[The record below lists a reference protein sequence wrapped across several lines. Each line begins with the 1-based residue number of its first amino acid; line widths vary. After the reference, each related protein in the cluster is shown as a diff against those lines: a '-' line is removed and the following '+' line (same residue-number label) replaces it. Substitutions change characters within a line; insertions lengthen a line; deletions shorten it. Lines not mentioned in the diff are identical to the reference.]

1 MATGAETSVTS
12 SRPSRITIQRGKTFA
27 IETPVAN
34 KQVRV
39 QICAINDLPYV
50 GITKFWHS
58 DAEDKWLPTKSNVF
72 LPSSTW
78 KGLLLR
84 THAISQ
90 ALAQFEKDLKETKD
104 ISYGK
109 QLITIVIQILT
120 NELYLNCIAIDP
132 SELDDDISLENAA
145 VPRGF
150 GAGHAGSLLAGAN
163 ASTIDCANGDCIAP
177 ATIVIAAGDKKPT
190 KRSLQAAIVTADGGK
205 KTLKCDQQDKKSTS
219 KKAKAGHSGDSC
231 EAHTGNRSATAR
243 GSSDSIIDFTLD
255 GDAQSG
261 Y

>member
-27 IETPVAN
+27 IETPVPN

-90 ALAQFEKDLKETKD
+90 ALAQFEKDLNETKD

-109 QLITIVIQILT
+109 
-120 NELYLNCIAIDP
+120 
-132 SELDDDISLENAA
+132 
-145 VPRGF
+145 
-150 GAGHAGSLLAGAN
+150 
-163 ASTIDCANGDCIAP
+163 
-177 ATIVIAAGDKKPT
+177 
-190 KRSLQAAIVTADGGK
+190 
-205 KTLKCDQQDKKSTS
+205 
-219 KKAKAGHSGDSC
+219 
-231 EAHTGNRSATAR
+231 
-243 GSSDSIIDFTLD
+243 
-255 GDAQSG
+255 
-261 Y
+261 